1 MNAKPDERAVFLTL
15 PKVDLHRHLEG
26 SVRLQTCLELARAV
40 QLPLPTESIESLRP
54 YVQFVAESPDFHRF
68 LGIFDVL
75 DQLYD
80 GDPNSVARVAR
91 EAVLDAASDQV
102 FYLELRFNPDH
113 FARRNGSRLDDVT
126 RWVTESAQGAAGE
139 TGTGL
144 RFIITVPRNYALR
157 DAEKLVQI
165 AVDFQSSG
173 ICGLDLA
180 GDEIGYPWQPFV
192 PLFRE
197 AAQAGLPSTIHAGEV
212 GPPENVAAALTQF
225 GARRIGHGVAI
236 AGDDRV
242 MSQVRAAGATLEV
255 CPTSNLQT
263 GAFLGEERKTLATA
277 ADYPLPDLFRKG
289 VRVTLN
295 TDDPSISGITLTGE
309 YAMVHREMG
318 VSLEELRQI
327 MMNGVE
333 AAFLSDQE
341 KRTLST
347 RLQEAWNAA
356 VADS

>member
-1 MNAKPDERAVFLTL
+1 MNAKRDERSAFSAL

-26 SVRLQTCLELARAV
+26 SVRLQTCLDLARAAH
-40 QLPLPTESIESLRP
+40 LPLPTESLESLRP
-54 YVQFVAESPDFHRF
+54 YFQFMAETPDFHRF
-68 LGIFDVL
+68 LATFDVL

-80 GDPNSVARVAR
+80 GDPSSVARVAR
-91 EAVLDAASDQV
+91 EAVLDAAADCV
-102 FYLELRFNPDH
+102 VYLELRFNPDH
-113 FARRNGSRLDDVT
+113 FARRNGSRLDDVA
-126 RWVTESAQGAAGE
+126 RWVTESARQAAEE
-139 TGTGL
+139 TDTAL

-212 GPPENVAAALTQF
+212 GPSENVAAALTQF

-242 MSQVRAAGATLEV
+242 ISQVRAAGAALEI

-263 GAFLGEERKTLATA
+263 GAFLGTGRGTLATV
-277 ADYPLPDLFRKG
+277 ADYPLPELFRQG
-289 VRVTLN
+289 VHVTLN
-295 TDDPSISGITLTGE
+295 TDDPSISDTTLTGE
-309 YAMVHREMG
+309 YLMVHEEMG

-333 AAFLSDQE
+333 AAFLPDVE
-341 KRTLST
+341 KRTLGT
-347 RLQEAWNAA
+347 RLREAWNA
-356 VADS
+356 VVGDS

>member
-1 MNAKPDERAVFLTL
+1 MKAKPDGPSVFFPL

-26 SVRLQTCLELARAV
+26 SVRLQTCLDLARAAH
-40 QLPLPTESIESLRP
+40 LPLPTKSIESLRP
-54 YVQFVAESPDFHRF
+54 HVQFVAESPDFHRF
-68 LGIFDVL
+68 LDTFDVL
-75 DQLYD
+75 DQLYT
-80 GDPNSVARVAR
+80 GDPSSVERVAR
-91 EAVLDAASDQV
+91 EAVLDAAADRV
-102 FYLELRFNPDH
+102 VYLELRFNPDH
-113 FARRNGSRLDDVT
+113 FARRNGSRLDDVA
-126 RWVTESAQGAAGE
+126 RWVTESARQAAEE
-139 TGTGL
+139 TDTVL

-180 GDEIGYPWQPFV
+180 GDEIGFPWQPFV

-197 AAQAGLPSTIHAGEV
+197 AARAGLPSTIHAGEV
-212 GPPENVAAALTQF
+212 GPPENVAAALTEF

-242 MSQVRAAGATLEV
+242 ISQVRAAGAALEV

-263 GAFLGEERKTLATA
+263 GAFPGKGRGAL

-295 TDDPSISGITLTGE
+295 TDDPSISDTTLTGE
-309 YAMVHREMG
+309 YVMVYREMG

-327 MMNGVE
+327 VMNGVE
-333 AAFLSDQE
+333 AAFLPDEE
-341 KRTLST
+341 KRTLGA
-347 RLQEAWNAA
+347 RLQEAWNAT